1 MSIVVDNGFATSATK
16 ASPTPP
22 SRYGSPVSSE
32 AHPRTPL
39 PAPVG
44 RITINDVARAAG
56 VSVATVSKVTN
67 GRDGVAAA
75 TAERVMEVVSQL
87 GYETSLVASSLRRS
101 RTNVIGILLAG
112 FDPFASELLKG
123 ISGEAVGKGYELL
136 AYSGAISDDNAVGW
150 ERRSLS
156 RLGGTL
162 IDGAI
167 IITPTI
173 TIPASGNVPVIAVD
187 PHTQSD
193 TELVVDGAPVALA
206 STPTVDCDNVSG
218 ARAAT
223 QHLLDLGHTRI
234 AHVRGRGDLE
244 SARLREQGY
253 REALAD
259 AGIPFDPAL
268 VRDGGY
274 RAAWST
280 DAAHELLT
288 MPDRPTAIFAAND
301 LSAFGVLEVARGL
314 GMRVPQDL
322 SVVGFDDIPEAA
334 RVSPR
339 LTTVAQPLQAMGA
352 RAVDMLLAALEGRP
366 VDEHVQLES
375 HLVVRET
382 TAAPLR

>member
-1 MSIVVDNGFATSATK
+1 MS
-16 ASPTPP
+16 
-22 SRYGSPVSSE
+22 RE
-32 AHPRTPL
+32 AHPRIPL
-39 PAPVG
+39 PTPVG

-75 TAERVMEVVSQL
+75 TAERVMEVVTQL

-112 FDPFASELLKG
+112 FDPFATELLKG
-123 ISGEAVGKGYELL
+123 ISAEAVGKGFELL
-136 AYSGAISDDNAVGW
+136 AYSGAISDDNTVGW

-167 IITPTI
+167 MITPTI
-173 TIPASGNVPVIAVD
+173 TIPVSSVPVIAVD
-187 PHTQSD
+187 PHTLSEAD
-193 TELVVDGAPVALA
+193 LVADDGAARPVA
-206 STPTVDCDNVSG
+206 TPTVECDNVEG

-223 QHLLDLGHTRI
+223 KHLIDLGHTRI
-234 AHVRGRGDLE
+234 AHVRGRDDLE
-244 SARLREQGY
+244 SAHLREEGY
-253 REALAD
+253 REALRD
-259 AGIPFDPAL
+259 AGIPFDPVL

-280 DAAHELLT
+280 DAAHALLT

-301 LSAFGVLEVARGL
+301 LSAFGVMEVAPELGL
-314 GMRVPQDL
+314 RIPLDL

-334 RVSPR
+334 SVHPR
-339 LTTVAQPLQAMGA
+339 LTTIAQPLQAMGA
-352 RAVDMLLAALEGRP
+352 QAVDMLLAQLQGRP
-366 VDEHVQLES
+366 VPDHVQLAS
-375 HLVVRET
+375 HLIVRET
-382 TAAPLR
+382 TAPPPGH